1 MDNND
6 DNVVHDFQVVP
17 VIKYAGGKRRIMG
30 KLMANFPNA
39 DEFNNYHEPFLG
51 GGSVFMELYNSGLLR
66 NKEVYLSDT
75 MDSLMNMYSIIKT
88 HPRDL
93 ITELKRE
100 DVYKND
106 KDHYI
111 ENRKRFNELK
121 HKAPSVITHAQK
133 VEYAALFMYLN
144 KVCFNGMY
152 RENKSGNYNVPFGD
166 QKTPN
171 IPNEDNIMSLWK
183 CLNAGQNGHT
193 KVNIEC
199 CDYRRTLENVEPGD
213 FIYID
218 PPYYKT
224 FTGYNKESFDANEQ
238 RDLAEFYRTL
248 TQRGCKVA
256 LSNSDHEFIR
266 DLYSDI
272 PNVKFVAIYV
282 RRMINC
288 DVEGRK
294 EVKRE
299 LLIVNY

>member
-1 MDNND
+1 MNNNAD
-6 DNVVHDFQVVP
+6 DIEQDTEQHVVP
-17 VIKYAGGKRRIMG
+17 VIKYAGGKRRIMA

-51 GGSVFMELYNSGLLR
+51 GGSVFMELYNSGVLR
-66 NKEVYLSDT
+66 NKRVYLSDT
-75 MDSLMNMYSIIKT
+75 MDPLMNMYNIIKT

-100 DVYKND
+100 LIYKND
-106 KDHYI
+106 RLHYI
-111 ENRKRFNELK
+111 ENRKRFNRLK
-121 HKAPSVITHAQK
+121 HIAPIVMTHDEK

-152 RENKSGNYNVPFGD
+152 RENKCGDYNVPFGA

-171 IPNEDNIMSLWK
+171 ITNEDNILTLSR
-183 CLNAGQNGHT
+183 CLGDNPSI
-193 KVNIEC
+193 KIEC
-199 CDYRRTLENVEPGD
+199 CDYRRTLENAQTGD

-224 FTGYNKESFDANEQ
+224 FTGYNKESFDENAQ
-238 RDLAEFYRTL
+238 RHLAEFYRTL

-266 DLYSDI
+266 DLYADI
-272 PNVKFVAIYV
+272 PDVKFVPIFV

-294 EVKRE
+294 AVKQE
-299 LLIVNY
+299 LLIINY